1 MCYTFCCQYQYRAWF
16 NMRFSRFLNP
26 PPPRISFRTKSPES
40 AAKRRHMV
48 IIGKFRVARQA
59 WIKSRDV
66 SLSLSHLPLV
76 GHWHAA
82 GRLVLREWEALLRTV
97 EVESEMD
104 TRFLEKADWPR
115 TAHHIRR
122 QFAQV

>member
-1 MCYTFCCQYQYRAWF
+1 
-16 NMRFSRFLNP
+16 
-26 PPPRISFRTKSPES
+26 
-40 AAKRRHMV
+40 MV

-82 GRLVLREWEALLRTV
+82 GPLVLREWEALLRTV